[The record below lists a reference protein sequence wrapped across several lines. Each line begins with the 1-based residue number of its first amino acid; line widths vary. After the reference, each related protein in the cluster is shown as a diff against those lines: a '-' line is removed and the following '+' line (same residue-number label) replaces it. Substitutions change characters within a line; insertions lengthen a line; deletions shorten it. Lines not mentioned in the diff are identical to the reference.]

1 VTRARGAARSFFNL
15 VAAGLVVARAFGAE
29 PDEGVRRTLTGAS
42 CGGAGPDTLDIVWVK
57 LPNEKALTV
66 AACDWLRDEKWRVRF
81 ERASAVPPARNAA
94 PRSGEAHGV
103 RLVVALDSPERAR
116 LYVDLPSGRRWVRD
130 VQIEAGFGDASVEA
144 IAQALHSVAQA
155 TDASDDPPG
164 DASSEARLAVRS
176 PLSPRQGTPPTRA
189 SASPAAK
196 APARLENPQRASLEP
211 IADRS
216 PPLPGGP
223 AARAS
228 GAEAA
233 TPGAGN
239 VLPSRDAATPSNA
252 RHAPASGRPVSV
264 LTGLGYLMFLR
275 GEEPLLHGPVLRVEL
290 DGAAGAASLGGYFN
304 GVLFTSAE
312 KQLPLL
318 VVQTSGVSL
327 GAGVSLRS
335 SFSELGIRAGLG
347 GGVDLVTL
355 DTVVRDPTALR
366 LLPDRRAR
374 PRGFLSGDIA
384 GTYRLGAVELEL
396 AALLRWQLLHTSYQ
410 ARDGDEVLVLFEPWR
425 LQPGLSAGAAYV
437 W

>member
-1 VTRARGAARSFFNL
+1 MRSRRAASSLSKL
-15 VAAGLVVARAFGAE
+15 VAAGLVAARAFGAE
-29 PDEGVRRTLTGAS
+29 PEAGVRPTRTGAS

-57 LPNEKALTV
+57 LPSEKPLTV
-66 AACDWLRDEKWRVRF
+66 AACDWLREERWRVRF
-81 ERASAVPPARNAA
+81 ERASSVPAAREVP
-94 PRSGEAHGV
+94 PRSGKAHGV

-130 VQIEAGFGDASVEA
+130 VPIDAAFGDASVEA

-155 TDASDDPPG
+155 TDAADEPRR
-164 DASSEARLAVRS
+164 DARSEARSAAGSR
-176 PLSPRQGTPPTRA
+176 LSPRQRTPPAAA
-189 SASPAAK
+189 SGSPAAN
-196 APARLENPQRASLEP
+196 APARVENAERSSRAP

-216 PPLPGGP
+216 APLLGGP
-223 AARAS
+223 RARAS
-228 GAEAA
+228 GAEAP
-233 TPGAGN
+233 TPRGGT
-239 VLPSRDAATPSNA
+239 VVPSTDAATPSDA
-252 RHAPASGRPVSV
+252 RHAQASRRAVSV
-264 LTGLGYLMFLR
+264 LTGLGYLMVLR
-275 GEEPLLHGPVLRVEL
+275 GAEPLLHGPVLRIAL
-290 DGAAGAASLGGYFN
+290 DGAARAASFGGYFN
-304 GVLFTSAE
+304 GVLLTPTE

-347 GGVDLVTL
+347 GGVDFVTL
-355 DTVVRDPTALR
+355 DTAVRDPTALR

-374 PRGFLSGDIA
+374 PRGFVSGDIA

-396 AALLRWQLLHTSYQ
+396 AALLRWHLLHTSYQ

>member
-1 VTRARGAARSFFNL
+1 MAGALRARERCPSSTQRS
-15 VAAGLVVARAFGAE
+15 G
-29 PDEGVRRTLTGAS
+29 PQRRGT
-42 CGGAGPDTLDIVWVK
+42 
-57 LPNEKALTV
+57 
-66 AACDWLRDEKWRVRF
+66 RR
-81 ERASAVPPARNAA
+81 A
-94 PRSGEAHGV
+94 PR
-103 RLVVALDSPERAR
+103 RRAR
-116 LYVDLPSGRRWVRD
+116 F

-164 DASSEARLAVRS
+164 DASSEARSAARS
-176 PLSPRQGTPPTRA
+176 PPSPRQRTPPTRA
-189 SASPAAK
+189 NASAAAK
-196 APARLENPQRASLEP
+196 APARLENPQRAGLEP

-223 AARAS
+223 PARAS
-228 GAEAA
+228 GAEA
-233 TPGAGN
+233 PGAGN
-239 VLPSRDAATPSNA
+239 VLPSPDAATPSNA

-275 GEEPLLHGPVLRVEL
+275 GEEPLLHGPVLRIEL
-290 DGAAGAASLGGYFN
+290 DGAVGAASLGGYFS

-335 SFSELGIRAGLG
+335 SFSELGVRAGLG

-410 ARDGDEVLVLFEPWR
+410 ASDGDDVLVLFEPWR